1 MRDRNEMV
9 VIRNRNE
16 MVLLIL
22 FVPVALG
29 AFPNF
34 KPYIVEVKP
43 KCERIKNVYKDG
55 FQSNNVRK

>member
-1 MRDRNEMV
+1 MRD
-9 VIRNRNE
+9 RNE

-29 AFPNF
+29 AFPNV